1 MKKRKSILLIDDSIE
16 SSQVKS
22 MLLVKNI
29 DFIEYDIKK
38 FGGSCCGH
46 LPTTTAPSIFAPE
59 GIFKGK
65 DSIEKDS
72 IKIMKS
78 NTNDKSIIENR
89 YFKDK

>member
-16 SSQVKS
+16 SNQVKY
-22 MLLVKNI
+22 MLLAKDI

-46 LPTTTAPSIFAPE
+46 LPTITAPSIFAPE

-65 DSIEKDS
+65 DSIEKYI

-78 NTNDKSIIENR
+78 NANNKSLIENR

>member
-22 MLLVKNI
+22 MLLAKNI

-46 LPTTTAPSIFAPE
+46 LPTTTAPSIFALE

-65 DSIEKDS
+65 DSIEKYI

-78 NTNDKSIIENR
+78 NTNDKSFIENR